1 MYTAYTYTALH
12 VQRSSAHKI
21 KWLLLGCVDV
31 AAACT
36 QYTAHTAYSIHSM
49 YTAQHVH
56 SMYTAQHVHSMYTA
70 YTACTQ
76 HTRTLH
82 CMYSDPRHT
91 EWLLLGCVAVAACAG
106 CVGLGLVGNSL
117 DLCRPSL
124 WYFKLLHNF
133 YINTLFDKWP
143 NESWLFHSC
152 FPVIKSLKLH

>member
-1 MYTAYTYTALH
+1 MYTRHEAGLWTCSARTSYIAACTQLAYTYTALY
-12 VQRSSAHKI
+12 VQRSSAHKMAAP
-21 KWLLLGCVDV
+21 WLCSCSCMHVH
-31 AAACT
+31 A
-36 QYTAHTAYSIHSM
+36 QYTAYTAYSIHSM

-56 SMYTAQHVHSMYTA
+56 SIHSMYTA
-70 YTACTQ
+70 YT
-76 HTRTLH
+76 
-82 CMYSDPRHT
+82 Y
-91 EWLLLGCVAVAACAG
+91 AG

-133 YINTLFDKWP
+133 YIYTLFDKWP